1 MRRDNWQARL
11 APLPAARDAIRPVL
25 AEKYGMKEFDVKY
38 TRPGWYAGASIYVGV
53 SGAAN
58 DVTVSSGGKL
68 SVSSGFTALS
78 GASLYFYVAP
88 GTFVSGTSEDWG
100 EIAIRDGVAS
110 GFEITQFFGLE
121 VISGGSA
128 VDMNWTVI
136 A

>member
-1 MRRDNWQARL
+1 MITGRAVRL

-25 AEKYGMKEFDVKY
+25 AEKYSMKEFDVKY

-58 DVTVSSGGKL
+58 DVMVSSGGKL

-128 VDMNWTVI
+128 VDMIWTVI

>member
-1 MRRDNWQARL
+1 M
-11 APLPAARDAIRPVL
+11 
-25 AEKYGMKEFDVKY
+25 KY